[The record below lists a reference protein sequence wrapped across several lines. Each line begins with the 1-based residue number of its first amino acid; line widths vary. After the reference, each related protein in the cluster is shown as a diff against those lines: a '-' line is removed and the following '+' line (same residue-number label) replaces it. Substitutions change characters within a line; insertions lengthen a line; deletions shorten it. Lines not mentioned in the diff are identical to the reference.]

1 MITSNKIYTAS
12 TYVILGIGS
21 LIILLPMYVLIVTSM
36 KTQAESAKSFF
47 TLPGSINLEN
57 FIYVIKTDYF
67 FRNFYNSVIIT
78 TGTVIGILI
87 VDPLVAYAIGKN
99 MNTHRGYRFLYFYF
113 TIGLFIPFQV
123 VMIPLIKL
131 MSKFNMMSI
140 GGIIVLYIT
149 FSLMQ
154 GVFLIVGYY
163 KSIPQTLEE
172 AAIIDGASIFQ
183 TYSHIVFPLLK
194 PMVITV
200 IIIRG
205 LFSWNDFFL
214 PLLMLNNS
222 REKWTLPLF
231 QYNFKGEYLFD
242 YSIAFAS
249 FLLALLPIMMLYLIL
264 QKQFISGLTSG
275 AVKE

>member
-1 MITSNKIYTAS
+1 MHEQNSHRRAPEQ
-12 TYVILGIGS
+12 GS
-21 LIILLPMYVLIVTSM
+21 ADHRSLLILLPMYVLIVTAM
-36 KTQAESAKSFF
+36 KTQAESSVSFF
-47 TLPGSINLEN
+47 SLPSSLYFDN
-57 FIYVIKTDYF
+57 FLYVMRTPFF
-67 FRNFYNSVIIT
+67 FRNTFNSAVIT
-78 TGTVIGILI
+78 AGTVAGII
-87 VDPLVAYAIGKN
+87 IFAPLTSYAIGKQ
-99 MNTHRGYRFLYFYF
+99 MAVHRGYRFLYYYF

-131 MSKFNMMSI
+131 LSKFNMMSI
-140 GGIIVLYIT
+140 PGIIILYIT

-154 GVFLIVGYY
+154 GVFLLVGYY
-163 KSIPQTLEE
+163 KAIPPSLEE
-172 AAIIDGASIFQ
+172 AAVIDGASVIQ
-183 TYSHIVFPLLK
+183 SYLLIIFPLLK
-194 PMVITV
+194 PMILTVVIM
-200 IIIRG
+200 RG

-249 FLLALLPIMMLYLIL
+249 FLIALLPIMILYGFL